1 MWGGG
6 GMEVTKYR
14 LVFEVFTCI
23 LNLEETIAT
32 KCIVQYF

>member
-14 LVFEVFTCI
+14 LVFELKECI
-23 LNLEETIAT
+23 YVGWKLLNID
-32 KCIVQYF
+32 